1 MLGYFQLVS
10 QDIHVE
16 PNKKIALSLIVP
28 VTDSKYIYIMVV
40 VKIIYDYSNQN
51 FGLKCIII
59 LKY

>member
-28 VTDSKYIYIMVV
+28 VTDSKYIYIY
-40 VKIIYDYSNQN
+40 ILWLL
-51 FGLKCIII
+51 LK
-59 LKY
+59 